1 MTNAQEHPWFASAL
15 EAQDKL
21 RKEGYLASREIADIV
36 HLAGA
41 LDKPILVEG
50 PAGTGKTELAIA
62 IAASTDTR
70 LIRLQCYQ
78 GIDESHALYEW
89 DYRKQLLS
97 IQSADAA
104 AEVTDVFSAGFLV
117 PRPLLQAV
125 MSDERVVLLVDEVDQ
140 LDVETEALLL
150 ELLSSFQITIP
161 ELGTFRAEKPP
172 LVILTSNGNR
182 DLSDALRR
190 RCLYAHIEYP
200 AIERE
205 TEIICSRIPGIDAA
219 VALRIAETVAAL
231 RDLEFKKPP
240 SVSETLDWART
251 LQLLGATEIG
261 DAELLAHA
269 SVLLKH
275 KSDIDALHTRL
286 IGAVRGTS

>member
-1 MTNAQEHPWFASAL
+1 MTNAQEHPLFTSAL
-15 EAQDKL
+15 EAQGKL
-21 RKEGYLASREIADIV
+21 KKEGYLASREIADIV

-62 IAASTDTR
+62 IAASTGTR

-78 GIDESHALYEW
+78 GIDESRALYEW

-97 IQSADAA
+97 IQSADVA
-104 AEVTDVFSAGFLV
+104 AEVTDVFSAAFLV

-125 MSDERVVLLVDEVDQ
+125 MSDERVVLLIDEVDQ

-190 RCLYAHIEYP
+190 RCLYAHIDYP
-200 AIERE
+200 VIERE
-205 TEIICSRIPGIDAA
+205 SEIIRSRLPDIDATVA
-219 VALRIAETVAAL
+219 VRIAETVAAL
-231 RDLEFKKPP
+231 RALEFKKPP

-269 SVLLKH
+269 GVLLKH

-286 IGAVRGTS
+286 VGTGRGTP